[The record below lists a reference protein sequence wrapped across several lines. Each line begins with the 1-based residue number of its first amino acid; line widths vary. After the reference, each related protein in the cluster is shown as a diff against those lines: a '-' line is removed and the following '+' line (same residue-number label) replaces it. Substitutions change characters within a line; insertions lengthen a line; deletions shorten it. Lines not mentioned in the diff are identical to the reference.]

1 MYLVRPI
8 MIWTI
13 YPCSSL
19 TLPLLIEGQE
29 YRDVWMHGAEP
40 SRNRKEPLTL
50 SWLKVPVEMVSQ
62 VYHGEVNGLL
72 GVCILR

>member
-1 MYLVRPI
+1 MD
-8 MIWTI
+8 
-13 YPCSSL
+13 
-19 TLPLLIEGQE
+19 G
-29 YRDVWMHGAEP
+29 WMLGAEP
-40 SRNRKEPLTL
+40 SRNREEPLTL

>member
-1 MYLVRPI
+1 MYLVRYI

-13 YPCSSL
+13 HPCFSL
-19 TLPLLIEGQE
+19 IPPLLIEGQE
-29 YRDVWMHGAEP
+29 HRDGWMVGAEP
-40 SRNRKEPLTL
+40 SRNRQEPLTS
-50 SWLKVPVEMVSQ
+50 SWLNVPVGMVSQ

>member
-1 MYLVRPI
+1 
-8 MIWTI
+8 MIWTV

-19 TLPLLIEGQE
+19 ILQLLLEGQE
-29 YRDVWMHGAEP
+29 QEWMGWMLGAEP
-40 SRNRKEPLTL
+40 SRNREEPLTL

>member
-1 MYLVRPI
+1 
-8 MIWTI
+8 
-13 YPCSSL
+13 
-19 TLPLLIEGQE
+19 
-29 YRDVWMHGAEP
+29 MHEAEP